1 MIRFDI
7 ITIFPSIF
15 DSYFNESIIKRAR
28 EKKLINIKIHDLR
41 KFTKDKHLKVDD
53 KPFGG
58 GPGMVLKIEPLTKAL
73 EMILQLRR
81 PTSKSKKTSDVLIIL
96 LSVTGKQFDS
106 KMAMQFV
113 KKYDHVVMICGH
125 YEGVDERIKKVIHD
139 LPRLPDGQGFKFYEL
154 SVGPYVLTGGEL
166 PAMTIVDSISRQ
178 ILGVLGKSD
187 SIEENRYGV
196 GVPAY
201 TRPEIFHFKNKKYA
215 VPKVLLSGNH
225 KKIEDWRITHKKK

>member
-139 LPRLPDGQGFKFYEL
+139 LLRLPDGQGFKFYEL

>member
-7 ITIFPSIF
+7 ITIFPSIS
-15 DSYFNESIIKRAR
+15 DSYFKESIIKRAR

-106 KMAMQFV
+106 KMAMQFA